1 MNDDH
6 KRRQANWG
14 SMIGWLVFLIALGG
28 PAVINGI
35 NQLIGGS
42 FTLSGNLLPFLIFG
56 LLALS
61 LVITVVRAIGGAARS
76 SGETRLPTSSNP
88 TTRAPT
94 TPQPPF
100 GDTTSQAPTT
110 PQPPFNNTTS
120 RTPTASKPPFGNTTS
135 TMRSL
140 NTATRR
146 GSSQMPSPPRFD
158 PIINPTI
165 LAFGVV
171 GVLVL
176 LGVAFVVLSLITP

>member
-1 MNDDH
+1 MNDDN
-6 KRRQANWG
+6 KRRQGNWT
-14 SMIGWLVFLIALGG
+14 SMIGWLVFLVALAG

-42 FTLSGNLLPFLIFG
+42 FTLSGNLLPIIIVG

-61 LVITVVRAIGGAARS
+61 IVVTVVRTIGGAARS

-88 TTRAPT
+88 TTRPPT
-94 TPQPPF
+94 TSQPPF
-100 GDTTSQAPTT
+100 GNTTSQ
-110 PQPPFNNTTS
+110 PPFGNTTS
-120 RTPTASKPPFGNTTS
+120 RPPTAPQPPFGNTTS
-135 TMRSL
+135 TMRSI
-140 NTATRR
+140 NTTTRY
-146 GSSQMPSPPRFD
+146 GKSQMPSPPRFE